1 MRVVFT
7 ILLLC
12 VLQEAEPRHQLD
24 LEGMLRDQAALQ
36 KLKIAYWPPPHDRV
50 QVFFVYG
57 DGSVIWQAYPNRS
70 MSLALIPT
78 CRNKVSTDAVRNLVR
93 LLIEK
98 HFLALP
104 EKQFLMRLSAQGREE
119 LEFHRISIDDG
130 VGMVWRTFAI
140 GEYAGR
146 TESLPPD
153 FVSIEKELQRLK
165 ESAFPHDKI
174 TCHFAPAIVPRD

>member
-1 MRVVFT
+1 
-7 ILLLC
+7 
-12 VLQEAEPRHQLD
+12 
-24 LEGMLRDQAALQ
+24 
-36 KLKIAYWPPPHDRV
+36 
-50 QVFFVYG
+50 
-57 DGSVIWQAYPNRS
+57 
-70 MSLALIPT
+70 
-78 CRNKVSTDAVRNLVR
+78 VR